1 MDDGYYYSDP
11 VFQMPHLLRMMREEL
26 HNEKGQHYFVV
37 AEIVAVVAADDTVAA
52 EVDDIEEVAEQTAA
66 WSLVES
72 ACHCHRLR
80 RQCYCRHA
88 LALALPPCSCSNA
101 AAAETESERRKL
113 EAEGHQRMQRRCSC

>member
-72 ACHCHRLR
+72 ACHRLR